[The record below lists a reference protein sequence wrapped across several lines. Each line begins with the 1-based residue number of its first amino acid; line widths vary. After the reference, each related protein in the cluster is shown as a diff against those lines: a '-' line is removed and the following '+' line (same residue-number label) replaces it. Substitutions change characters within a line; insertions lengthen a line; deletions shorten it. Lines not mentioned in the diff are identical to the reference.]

1 VIAKLAKHIHAMQ
14 DDPDVQRKLADGG
27 LEGLKETPEQ
37 FGARMRRDY
46 DRFRDIVKAA
56 KLKPE

>member
-1 VIAKLAKHIHAMQ
+1 MKHIHMMQ
-14 DDPDVQRKLADGG
+14 DDPAVQKRFAAGG
-27 LEGLKETPEQ
+27 LEALKETPEQ